1 MATQRRVAMPPGGP
15 GLTAIRAQELN
26 QWQKVVKGAPHI
38 TGVQPISPLYRQQV
52 VAAAEQA
59 GR

>member
-38 TGVQPISPLYRQQV
+38 TGVQPISPLFRQV